1 MWLSRLGNKRYLIL
15 ICPFFVFYGTLF
27 LDNLISE
34 AGPKNDIIFL
44 LLCCSGRLCFVPLPF
59 NDSLLRCE
67 CFSKITITTLQ
78 IIFRSGFLFFQQS
91 DKTEGG

>member
-1 MWLSRLGNKRYLIL
+1 MAFPLGEQKILDSDLSFLCFLWYS
-15 ICPFFVFYGTLF
+15 
-27 LDNLISE
+27 LDNLIAE